1 MLPLTGGLLIGG
13 SSLLSG
19 LMGASSASKA
29 AKAQAKANAAA
40 TAEARRQFD
49 AQMAEYQKTQRKLSP
64 YIGAGT
70 AALDEYMA
78 LMGMGGT
85 AGMQTPEAAASVG
98 QSRGPLSAAKT
109 KTASFGGGG
118 SAWQSGGSGA
128 GAKAAEQASFEAS
141 NRQTVSP
148 EAAAEAQ
155 RAAIARIS
163 GGAEMQALSKQGEE
177 AIMASAAATGGL
189 RGGNTASSLAQ
200 FRPQLLNSLVNQ
212 RMERLAGIS
221 AMGQSSILG
230 AATPYPSGGG
240 ITDLMSQGGA
250 IAAGGAMAQGQAWSS
265 IPNAISAGLGA
276 YAGMGGFNQVGKG
289 GSNNPSGYMP
299 WGNWD
304 MKF

>member
-1 MLPLTGGLLIGG
+1 MLPLVGGLIAGG
-13 SSLLSG
+13 ASLLGG

-29 AKAQAKANAAA
+29 AKAQAEANQAA

-85 AGMQTPEAAASVG
+85 AGMQTPEPAASVR
-98 QSRGPLSAAKT
+98 QASGPLSAAQSK
-109 KTASFGGGG
+109 KVRFGG
-118 SAWQSGGSGA
+118 WQSGDSGA
-128 GAKAAEQASFEAS
+128 GAKAAEQAAYEAA
-141 NRQTVSP
+141 NKQTVSP

-200 FRPQLLNSLVNQ
+200 FRPQLLNNLINQ

-230 AATPYPSGGG
+230 SATSYPSGGNV
-240 ITDLMSQGGA
+240 TDLMNQGGY
-250 IAAGGAMAQGQAWSS
+250 AAGAGAMAQGQAWSAL
-265 IPNAISAGLGA
+265 PNAISAGLGA
-276 YAGMGGFNQVGKG
+276 YAGMGGF
-289 GSNNPSGYMP
+289 
-299 WGNWD
+299 
-304 MKF
+304 

>member
-1 MLPLTGGLLIGG
+1 MLPLTGGLLMGG
-13 SSLLSG
+13 ASLLGG
-19 LMGASSASKA
+19 LFGASSASKA
-29 AKAQAKANAAA
+29 AKAQAQANQAA

-85 AGMQTPEAAASVG
+85 AGMQTPEAADSVG
-98 QSRGPLSAAKT
+98 QASGPLSAAQT
-109 KTASFGGGG
+109 KTASFGGGRMTLRDYLAG
-118 SAWQSGGSGA
+118 QAHGTAWQPGDSGA
-128 GAKAAEQASFEAS
+128 GAKAADQAAYEAA
-141 NRQTVSP
+141 NKQTVSP

-200 FRPQLLNSLVNQ
+200 FRPQLLNSLINQ

-230 AATPYPSGGG
+230 SATSYPSGGN

-250 IAAGGAMAQGQAWSS
+250 IAAGGAMAQGQAWSAL
-265 IPNAISAGLGA
+265 PNAISAGLGA
-276 YAGMGGFNQVGKG
+276 YAGMGGF
-289 GSNNPSGYMP
+289 
-299 WGNWD
+299 
-304 MKF
+304 

>member
-1 MLPLTGGLLIGG
+1 MLPLTGGLIMGG
-13 SSLLSG
+13 ASLLGG
-19 LMGASSASKA
+19 LFGASSASKA
-29 AKAQAKANAAA
+29 AKAQAKANQAA

-85 AGMQTPEAAASVG
+85 SGMQTPEPSASVG
-98 QSRGPLSAAKT
+98 VSSGPLSAAQT
-109 KTASFGGGG
+109 QTVDVRFQPGD
-118 SAWQSGGSGA
+118 SGT
-128 GAKAAEQASFEAS
+128 GAKGAEQAAYEAA
-141 NRQTVSP
+141 NKQTVSP

-200 FRPQLLNSLVNQ
+200 FRPQLLNSLINQ

-230 AATPYPSGGG
+230 SATSYPSGGNV
-240 ITDLMSQGGA
+240 TDLMNEGGA
-250 IAAGGAMAQGQAWSS
+250 IGAGAQMAQGQAWSAL
-265 IPNAISAGLGA
+265 PNAISAGLGA
-276 YAGMGGFNQVGKG
+276 YAGMGGGG
-289 GSNNPSGYMP
+289 GSGGGGSGGYMP
-299 WGNWD
+299 WGNWGW
-304 MKF
+304 

>member
-1 MLPLTGGLLIGG
+1 MLPLTGGLIMGG
-13 SSLLSG
+13 ASLLGG
-19 LMGASSASKA
+19 LFGASSASKA
-29 AKAQAKANAAA
+29 AKAQAKANQAA

-85 AGMQTPEAAASVG
+85 SGMQTPEPPASVG
-98 QSRGPLSAAKT
+98 QASGPLSAAQT
-109 KTASFGGGG
+109 KTASFGRYGN
-118 SAWQSGGSGA
+118 AWQSGDSGA
-128 GAKAAEQASFEAS
+128 GAKDAEQAAYEAA
-141 NRQTVSP
+141 NKQTVSP

-163 GGAEMQALSKQGEE
+163 GGAEMQALSRQGEE

-189 RGGNTASSLAQ
+189 RGGNTASSLAE
-200 FRPQLLNSLVNQ
+200 FRPQLLNSLINQ

-230 AATPYPSGGG
+230 SATSYPSGGNV
-240 ITDLMSQGGA
+240 TDLMSQGGA
-250 IAAGGAMAQGQAWSS
+250 ISAGGAMAQGQAWSAL
-265 IPNAISAGLGA
+265 PNAISAGLGA
-276 YAGMGGFNQVGKG
+276 YAGMGGGGESGGG
-289 GSNNPSGYMP
+289 GSGGYMP
-299 WGNWD
+299 WGKWGW
-304 MKF
+304 